1 VEEAWHYTP
10 SSLKR
15 EDAVYKLG
23 WFQPQEEW
31 HQIDLAQ
38 DMQILDPLK
47 ESVLKILEEAR
58 QKQSYTLYIEYL
70 TSRLVGNALQ
80 ADLIISA
87 PHPSQAEHFLKE
99 YGISP
104 SRSCVDDRF

>member
-1 VEEAWHYTP
+1 LIPLYVEEAWHYTP
-10 SSLKR
+10 SALKR
-15 EDAVYKLG
+15 EDSVYKLG

-38 DMQILDPLK
+38 DMQMLDPLK

-58 QKQSYTLYIEYL
+58 QKQLAPLLYDL
-70 TSRLVGNALQ
+70 TSRFVGNALQ

-99 YGISP
+99 YGISLF
-104 SRSCVDDRF
+104 RLG